1 MLRMRNSRR
10 SSMSRISQPRMKEA
24 RVLRLAVPGV
34 AAARVAVEAGN
45 RILQRRSKTARP
57 SHSVAAG
64 LTVDRISRHRSR
76 DRRSRSVVLRAVVE
90 AGRTVMVAAA
100 DLRRWRLAAEVDR
113 KVAEVVLRPEPV
125 VDLRAAA
132 AAARTAAAVVEA
144 VATAAATAKGN
155 ANNYQNTT
163 E

>member
-1 MLRMRNSRR
+1 
-10 SSMSRISQPRMKEA
+10 MKEA

-34 AAARVAVEAGN
+34 AEARVAVEAGS
-45 RILQRRSKTARP
+45 RILQRRSKTVRP

-90 AGRTVMVAAA
+90 AGRTVMEAAA

-113 KVAEVVLRPEPV
+113 KVAEVVLRPEPGV
-125 VDLRAAA
+125 AVDLRVAAE
-132 AAARTAAAVVEA
+132 AARTAAVVVEA

-155 ANNYQNTT
+155 ANKYQNTT